1 MAGRG
6 AVPETEWRHALRRA
20 VHRRMAGE
28 GSPKRLER
36 LAEVVVEQAL
46 GGDMVAVREI
56 GDRLD
61 GKAVARQVIEGDG
74 TLLAGFAAILAAVN
88 EERRRRAEGGEL
100 EAPIVDVTPDDG
112 AAQQHAEV
120 EQPDPEGLEN
130 AEKPVE

>member
-6 AVPETEWRHALRRA
+6 WNPEMAWRQALQRA
-20 VHRRMAGE
+20 VNRRMAGQ

-36 LAEVVVEQAL
+36 LADVVVEQAL
-46 GGDMVAVREI
+46 GGDMAAVREI

-74 TLLAGFAAILAAVN
+74 QLLAGFAAILAAVN
-88 EERRRRAEGGEL
+88 EERRRRAGEEL
-100 EAPIVDVTPDDG
+100 GPPIVDVTPEDG
-112 AAQQHAEV
+112 AVQQHAEV
-120 EQPDPEGLEN
+120 VYHDPDDAKH

>member
-1 MAGRG
+1 M
-6 AVPETEWRHALRRA
+6 RA
-20 VHRRMAGE
+20 VNRRMAGE

-36 LAEVVVEQAL
+36 LADVVVEQAL
-46 GGDMVAVREI
+46 GGDMAAAREI

-100 EAPIVDVTPDDG
+100 LDVTPSIG
-112 AAQQHAEV
+112 ALQQHAEV
-120 EQPDPEGLEN
+120 EQLDPGGSES